1 MIGELLKLQ
10 SWSVSGKQYQ
20 TDNGLLC
27 NCTLPF
33 GGVNVCFYVSDA
45 SISTEDEVRVL
56 IFRGSIKPCIARY
69 KTVAIIFIR
78 IAYYLRKR

>member
-27 NCTLPF
+27 NCALPF
-33 GGVNVCFYVSDA
+33 GGVNVSDA
-45 SISTEDEVRVL
+45 SISTEDEVQCANL
-56 IFRGSIKPCIARY
+56 SWID
-69 KTVAIIFIR
+69 KTMYCPI
-78 IAYYLRKR
+78 

>member
-33 GGVNVCFYVSDA
+33 GGVNVCYYVSDE
-45 SISTEDEVRVL
+45 SISIEDEVRGSNLSWIDKTLYCL
-56 IFRGSIKPCIARY
+56 I
-69 KTVAIIFIR
+69 
-78 IAYYLRKR
+78 

>member
-27 NCTLPF
+27 NVVDIWMEIVF
-33 GGVNVCFYVSDA
+33 KKQNG
-45 SISTEDEVRVL
+45 L
-56 IFRGSIKPCIARY
+56 IGFTNHLFLK
-69 KTVAIIFIR
+69 
-78 IAYYLRKR
+78 